1 MSIRSVFILPYAC
14 FLAVLARVTWS
25 PIDSEQASFLGLTTD
40 YSLLN
45 SKLVVLSLA
54 AILLPFIWYA
64 GNPVKRLGIF
74 PCTLIT
80 LAIISVAWTYN
91 IGQTLFSLTLM
102 LTIVGY
108 ALVSTR
114 LLGRRLALLV
124 VWLIATLIIVVS
136 VVLAAIGD
144 AHAIMGGNHGG
155 LWRGIFAH
163 KNSFGPFL
171 GAHLLISMLGRRI
184 LGVPLVVIWMVAAI
198 DLVAIVAA
206 GSSTALLSLATGLAV
221 AAVLA
226 PFKVRGLRNLWRAI
240 IGAVACG
247 MVAFMVIDPDSALS
261 LLGRDATLSNRT
273 VMWSQVYP
281 LSLSHKLGTGYA
293 TGGGAQVSFEV
304 QKAVHRKDAQGV
316 QSGYLNLALELGW
329 GTVVLFLSWGIFTLI
344 GLFRS
349 LGISDGKAL
358 VGALMAQ
365 HLVISFSESFGCIMP
380 SWSLYILLL
389 VVVLWRDLQATNVEA
404 PAA

>member
-45 SKLVVLSLA
+45 SKPIVLSLA

-64 GNPVKRLGIF
+64 GNPVRRLGIF
-74 PCTLIT
+74 PCVLIT
-80 LAIISVAWTYN
+80 LAVTSVVWTYN

-108 ALVSTR
+108 ALVAAR

-124 VWLIATLIIVVS
+124 VWHVATLIIIVS
-136 VVLAAIGD
+136 VVLAATGD
-144 AHAIMGGNHGG
+144 VHAIMGGNHAG
-155 LWRGIFAH
+155 LWRGLFAH

-171 GAHLLISMLGRRI
+171 GAHLLISILGRRI
-184 LGVPLVVIWMVAAI
+184 LGVPIFTIWMVAAI
-198 DLVAIVAA
+198 DLVAIVSA

-226 PFKVRGLRNLWRAI
+226 PFTVRGLRNLWRAI

-247 MVAFMVIDPDSALS
+247 MVAFMIIDPDTALS

-281 LSLSHKLGTGYA
+281 LSLGHKLGTGYG

-304 QKAVHRKDAQGV
+304 QKAVHRKDTQGV

-329 GTVVLFLSWGIFTLI
+329 VTVILFLSWGIITFV

-349 LGISDGKAL
+349 LGIGEGQAL

-365 HLVISFSESFGCIMP
+365 HLVISFSESFGCVMP

-389 VVVLWRDLQATNVEA
+389 VVVLWRDLQLASVNAAA
-404 PAA
+404 P

>member
-45 SKLVVLSLA
+45 SKPVVLSLA

-80 LAIISVAWTYN
+80 LAIISVVWTYN

-155 LWRGIFAH
+155 LWRGLFAH

-198 DLVAIVAA
+198 DLVALVAA

-281 LSLSHKLGTGYA
+281 LSLSHKLGTGYG

-329 GTVVLFLSWGIFTLI
+329 ATVVLFLSWGIVTFI

-389 VVVLWRDLQATNVEA
+389 VVVLWRDIQATNVEA